1 MNVGKF
7 FKSVGPVLAMA
18 AAAGVAGCD
27 GMNVQMGG
35 KEGVPLSELDL
46 SGETPTGVALFGP
59 DIVRISEGEDFTI
72 SVTGDQDA
80 KDRMRFVLDDGS
92 LGITREK
99 NSWSNDG
106 KATVSI
112 TMPAPASLVVA
123 GSGQIVS
130 EALAEDAE
138 ISIAGSGTLD
148 TPNVAATALEVSIAG
163 SGHYKASG
171 TAESL
176 ELSIAGS
183 GDGDMSGLKVD
194 RADITIAGSG
204 NAAFASD
211 GDVSATI
218 MGSGDVTVRGN
229 ARCTI
234 NSLGS
239 GKLVCERE
247 AAAAE

>member
-1 MNVGKF
+1 MNFGRF
-7 FKSVGPVLAMA
+7 FKTVGPVLAMA
-18 AAAGVAGCD
+18 AAAGLAGCD
-27 GMNVQMGG
+27 GMNVKMGG
-35 KEGVPLSELDL
+35 KEGVPLSELEL

-59 DIVRISEGEDFTI
+59 DIVRISEGADFTI
-72 SVTGDQDA
+72 SVTGDAAA
-80 KDRMRFVLDDGS
+80 KDRMRFVLEEGS
-92 LGITREK
+92 LGITRE
-99 NSWSNDG
+99 NEAWSNDG

-112 TMPAPASLVVA
+112 TMPAPKSLVVA
-123 GSGQIVS
+123 GSGQIIS
-130 EALAEDAE
+130 DTLAEDAE
-138 ISIAGSGTLD
+138 VSIAGSGTLE
-148 TPNVAATALEVSIAG
+148 TPNVAVNSLEVSIAG
-163 SGHYKASG
+163 SGEYKAAG

-183 GDGDMSGLKVD
+183 GDGDMGGLKVS

-204 NAAFASD
+204 NAVFASD
-211 GDVSATI
+211 GEVAATI

-247 AAAAE
+247 AQAAE